1 MNRQSLL
8 IFSLL
13 LLFTSSLFSFFEDND
28 EETAKTLQVPKLER
42 HVKVSVV
49 SPKIANIPMSQTV
62 TGITEA
68 HQKIT
73 INTLSEG
80 ILHVKSF
87 NGQLVKKNDIIATV
101 SNPRRKNTITMIKS
115 NITLLH
121 KQVLA
126 QKSKLQ
132 SAKEMMK
139 LGILSKSQL
148 LDQQNLL
155 EETNIALNQAKI
167 ELNKLALQEN
177 ASFVKAPVDGY
188 VDALLPDGS
197 YLSYGQT
204 LCRIIDAHIQ
214 IRLFVPLL
222 FTKELHIGQKVNIK
236 EQGIVADAKII
247 AILPQ
252 SSDNLIEVIAL
263 PLQTL
268 PVGLRI
274 EAHIKTAQT
283 KGWIVPKDSIV
294 LIQNRPAIF
303 LIKENKALL
312 HFIIVEKDMVDKV
325 LITDHLQAEDQIA
338 LKNAYMLHDG
348 AIVEVVK

>member
-13 LLFTSSLFSFFEDND
+13 LLFSSSLFSFFEDND
-28 EETAKTLQVPKLER
+28 EETAKALQVPKQER

-49 SPKIANIPMSQTV
+49 SPKIASMPMSHTV
-62 TGITEA
+62 TGITEP

-87 NGQLVKKNDIIATV
+87 NGQLIQKDDVVATV
-101 SNPRRKNTITMIKS
+101 SNARQKNTITMLKS
-115 NITLLH
+115 NIKLLQ
-121 KQVLA
+121 KQVSA

-132 SAKEMMK
+132 SAKEMVN
-139 LGILSKSQL
+139 LGILSKNQL

-155 EETNIALNQAKI
+155 EERSIALNQAKI
-167 ELNKLALQEN
+167 ALNKLELQN
-177 ASFVKAPVDGY
+177 SSSTVKAPVAGY
-188 VDALLPDGS
+188 VDSLLPDGS
-197 YLSYGQT
+197 YVSYGQT
-204 LCRIIDAHIQ
+204 LCRIIDAHVQ
-214 IRLFVPLL
+214 IRLFVSPL
-222 FTKELHIGQKVNIK
+222 FAKELHIGQNVKIK
-236 EQGIVADAKII
+236 EQGVVADAKII

-252 SSDNLIEVIAL
+252 SSDNLLNVIAL
-263 PLQTL
+263 PSHTL

-274 EAHIKTAQT
+274 EAQIETAQT
-283 KGWIVPKDSIV
+283 KGWIIPKEAIV

-303 LIKENKALL
+303 LIKKSKATL
-312 HFIIVEKDMVDKV
+312 HFVTVQKDMIDKV
-325 LITDHLQAEDQIA
+325 LVTDHLKAKDQIA

-348 AIVEVVK
+348 ATVEIAK